1 MEAYTNNQL
10 NLSRSMIPYSPEEC
24 YRAYLALY
32 SIRDMFRK
40 PAALSSAGSH
50 IMQRYSEG
58 WLVVGITRE
67 AIESIL
73 ACGIESK
80 NGKYRLS
87 SIPKVQRA
95 HLKNRVDTWVALM
108 QFEHTLEQFW
118 AAYTEADKTVLCLPS
133 QNARINRLEYIAVPG
148 GLFCSQGYRARVSH
162 PEIEWLLSI
171 KASSVNQHQ
180 ALDIQDE

>member
-1 MEAYTNNQL
+1 
-10 NLSRSMIPYSPEEC
+10 MIPYTPEEC
-24 YRAYLALY
+24 YRSYLALY
-32 SIRDMFRK
+32 GIRDLFRK

-50 IMQRYSEG
+50 IMQRYEEA
-58 WLVVGITRE
+58 WPVIGITGE
-67 AIESIL
+67 AIDYIL
-73 ACGIESK
+73 SCGIESK
-80 NGKYRLS
+80 KGTYRLS
-87 SIPKVQRA
+87 SVPKVQRA
-95 HLKNRVDTWVALM
+95 HLKNRVDTWVELM

-118 AAYTEADKTVLCLPS
+118 AVYTDADKTVLCLPK
-133 QNARINRLEYIAVPG
+133 QNARINLINYIPVPI